1 MKKKFWFFFTVT
13 VALFAVVLGMYFR
26 YIHQSEYRVF
36 IESFDHGVI
45 TIDSNDTAGTDEK
58 YSVMCKKGQEITL
71 NINPERTDTT
81 YYNLKKLYINGE
93 DVTKQVNM
101 LQYKT
106 IVDSKMTIVASFKK
120 GQRPENDKSDV
131 SSLDI
136 AKPELISPLGDGYL
150 GSFAS
155 YDIKD
160 PSIIY
165 DEESG
170 YFYCFGSD
178 NVVIKSTD
186 LLNWGGRTTY
196 FESDIS
202 ASSNAIM
209 SFSAFDSV
217 YDWAKEHGY
226 GSDEL
231 YSDKNEDRTPL
242 APDIVKVD
250 GTYYLYFSLSKS
262 AGANESAIFCVKTD
276 NLEEAV
282 TYKRWADVGL
292 VVSSCGRHGGTQTVI
307 NKDGESKKENLSTHY
322 DKANAVHPN
331 IVVSDDGM
339 FMSYG
344 SYYGK
349 DKIEGAIYLLE
360 LNRKTG
366 LLKKDSICNSQGEI
380 ISTLHG
386 DKTYRSGVL
395 VANPGRVPSMSK
407 KDGSLVTGCEI
418 VYSKDKGYYYM
429 FLTYGVEDANYNV
442 RVARSSNIT
451 GPYTDMMGE
460 DMSEYLSRS
469 GKSQYDKGTLLLGGY
484 TFNHS
489 SQGGVLYTNTG
500 RASIGSP
507 CVIKTKNGNWFIASQ
522 SQSYYKVDTE
532 ITAGAAKAEELGV
545 NNVNPDPTLEVR
557 QLLWTME
564 DWPMAA
570 PEVYSG
576 EKARTSIKK
585 TSLYGNWDVVIF
597 NSNGSSDS
605 YNAVERSESSLV
617 TIHEKA
623 VITTKDIKKGKSIS
637 TEGIL
642 KKDNGYYTIT
652 IDGVQYKFYPSAL
665 WDWELNEGSIVFTG
679 YGEDGSTIWGKKN
692 ISGALGIYTDAFY
705 HVLSL
710 CDETTQAK
718 YNKKIKKISGNPSQ
732 YSIDSMTDKLID
744 ILTSTAE

>member
-1 MKKKFWFFFTVT
+1 MKKKFWFFFFVT
-13 VALFAVVLGMYFR
+13 VALFATVAGMYFR
-26 YIHQSEYRVF
+26 YIYQSEYKVF

-45 TIDSNDTAGTDEK
+45 TVDSRKTMGTDEK
-58 YSVMCKKGQEITL
+58 YSVICKKGQEITL

-81 YYNLKKLYINGE
+81 YYDLEKLYVNGE
-93 DVTKQVNM
+93 DVTKQVSM

-106 IVDSKMTIVASFKK
+106 TVGSKMTIVASFKK
-120 GQRPENDKSDV
+120 GQRPENEKSDV

-165 DEESG
+165 DEKSG
-170 YFYCFGSD
+170 YYYCFGSD
-178 NVVIKSTD
+178 NVVIRSTD
-186 LLNWGGRTTY
+186 LLNWGSRTTY
-196 FESDIS
+196 FESDIN

-209 SFSAFDSV
+209 SFGVFDSV
-217 YDWAKEHGY
+217 SDWAKEHGY
-226 GSDEL
+226 GDDEL

-242 APDIVKVD
+242 APDVIKVD

-282 TYKRWADVGL
+282 TYKRWTDVGL
-292 VVSSCGRHGGTQTVI
+292 VISSCGRHGGTQTI
-307 NKDGESKKENLSTHY
+307 TNKNGETKKETLSAHY
-322 DKANAVHPN
+322 DKANAVHPS
-331 IVVSDDGM
+331 IVVSDEGM
-339 FMSYG
+339 FITYG

-349 DKIEGAIYLLE
+349 DQIEGAVYLLE
-360 LNRKTG
+360 LNKKTG

-407 KDGSLVTGCEI
+407 KDGSLVTGSEI
-418 VYSKDKGYYYM
+418 VYNKEKGYYYM

-442 RVARSSNIT
+442 RVVRSSEIT
-451 GPYTDMMGE
+451 GPYKDMMGN
-460 DMSEYLSRS
+460 DISEFWSKS

-484 TFNHS
+484 TFNNS

-507 CVIKTKNGNWFIASQ
+507 CVIKTKNGGWFIASQ

-532 ITAGAAKAEELGV
+532 VTAGASKAKELGV
-545 NNVNPDPTLEVR
+545 INVNPDPTLEVR
-557 QLLWTME
+557 QLLWTKE
-564 DWPMAA
+564 DWPMAE
-570 PEVYSG
+570 PEMYSG
-576 EKARTSIKK
+576 EKAMTSIKK
-585 TSLYGNWDVVIF
+585 TSLYGNWDVVVF
-597 NSNGSSDS
+597 NSNASTES
-605 YNAVERSESSLV
+605 YTDVERSESSLV

-623 VITTKDIKKGKSIS
+623 VITSKDIKKGKSIS

-652 IDGVQYKFYPSAL
+652 IDGVQYKIYPTAL
-665 WDWELNEGSIVFTG
+665 WDWELGEGSIVFTG
-679 YGEDGSTIWGKKN
+679 YGDNGSTIWGKKN

-710 CDETTQAK
+710 CDETTQET
-718 YNKKIKKISGNPSQ
+718 YNKKIKKISSNPSQ

-744 ILTSTAE
+744 KLISTAE

>member
-13 VALFAVVLGMYFR
+13 VALFAVVVGMYFK
-26 YIHQSEYRVF
+26 YIYQSEYRVF

-45 TIDSNDTAGTDEK
+45 TVDSDSTMGTDNK
-58 YSVMCKKGQEITL
+58 YSVVCKKGQEITL

-93 DVTKQVNM
+93 DVTDDVNM

-106 IVDSKMTIVASFKK
+106 TVESKMTILATFKK
-120 GQRPENDKSDV
+120 GQRPDSDKSDV

-136 AKPELISPLGDGYL
+136 EKPELISPLGDGYL

-165 DEESG
+165 DDESG
-170 YFYCFGSD
+170 YYYCFGSD

-186 LLNWGGRTTY
+186 LVNWGGRTTY
-196 FESDIS
+196 FEHDVN

-217 YDWAKEHGY
+217 KDWADEHGY
-226 GSDEL
+226 GNDEL

-242 APDIVKVD
+242 APDVVKVD
-250 GTYYLYFSLSKS
+250 GVYYLYFSLSKS
-262 AGANESAIFCVKTD
+262 EGANESAIFCVKTD
-276 NLEEAV
+276 SLSEAV

-292 VVSSCGRHGGTQTVI
+292 VVSSCGRHGGTQTTV
-307 NKDGESKKENLSTHY
+307 NENGEKEKQKLSTHY
-322 DKANAVHPN
+322 DEANAVHPN
-331 IVVSDDGM
+331 VIVSDEGM

-344 SYYGK
+344 SYYGNEK
-349 DKIEGAIYLLE
+349 LRGAIHMLE

-386 DKTYRSGVL
+386 DKTFRSGVL
-395 VANPGRVPSMSK
+395 IANPGRVPSMTK
-407 KDGSLVTGCEI
+407 KDGSLVTANEI
-418 VYSKDKGYYYM
+418 VYNKDTGYYYM
-429 FLTYGVEDANYNV
+429 FLTYGVDGANYNI
-442 RVARSSNIT
+442 RVARSNSVT
-451 GPYTDMMGE
+451 GPYTDMNGQPMN
-460 DMSEYLSRS
+460 EYLTKA
-469 GKSQYDKGTLLLGGY
+469 GKSQYDKGTVLLGGY
-484 TFNHS
+484 TFDNS
-489 SQGGVLYTNTG
+489 AQGGVLYTNVG

-507 CVIKTKNGNWFIASQ
+507 CVIKTKNGNWYIASQ
-522 SQSYYKVDTE
+522 SQAYFKIDAE
-532 ITAGAAKAEELGV
+532 ITTGIDKAQENELV
-545 NNVNPDPTLEVR
+545 NVNPAPALEVR
-557 QLLWTME
+557 ELMWNKE
-564 DWPMAA
+564 SWPMAA
-570 PEVYSG
+570 PEVFSG
-576 EKARTSIKK
+576 AKASTSIKK
-585 TSLYGNWDVVIF
+585 TSLYGTWDVIVFDKGGNAQDI
-597 NSNGSSDS
+597 
-605 YNAVERSESSLV
+605 NAVERSESSLV

-623 VITTKDIKKGKSIS
+623 VITAKDIKKGKSIS
-637 TEGIL
+637 TEGLL
-642 KKDNGYYTIT
+642 KRDDGFYTIT
-652 IDGVQYKFYPSAL
+652 IDGVGYKIYPSAL
-665 WDWELNEGSIVFTG
+665 WDWELSEGSIVFTG

-710 CDETTQAK
+710 CDETTQET
-718 YNKKIKKISGNPSQ
+718 YNKKISKISGNPSQ

-744 ILTSTAE
+744 ILTQAE